1 MSIETVK
8 QRVEDDLLQRAN
20 VVAVGI
26 AERSGRQVLVVG
38 VTAKLPESQL
48 NPPDVLPRMI
58 EGYEVDVVAIGEPT
72 AQEGAN
78 DA

>member
-26 AERSGRQVLVVG
+26 AERSGRQVIVVG

-48 NPPDVLPRMI
+48 TPADVIPGMI
-58 EGYEVDVVAIGEPT
+58 EGYEVDVVAIGEPV
-72 AQEGAN
+72 AQEGAKN
-78 DA
+78 G